1 MEEVQ
6 QKNPEEIENDKKGFV
21 KWVKEHKDQL
31 ALAGV
36 SVAAVIAVILGLKNK
51 DSITNV
57 WLTLKDEIKKGKPLS
72 AKWYEKADLEEL
84 KDVRDSVQKA
94 YLNPKLS
101 METRG
106 HLWDLLPVI
115 DNAIGK
121 REWREKSMD
130 FL

>member
-57 WLTLKDEIKKGKPLS
+57 CLTLKDEIKNVKSLKPFVLNH
-72 AKWYEKADLEEL
+72 LEH
-84 KDVRDSVQKA
+84 
-94 YLNPKLS
+94 P
-101 METRG
+101 G
-106 HLWDLLPVI
+106 
-115 DNAIGK
+115 
-121 REWREKSMD
+121 
-130 FL
+130 

>member
-1 MEEVQ
+1 MMEEVQ

-106 HLWDLLPVI
+106 HLWDLSWAARP
-115 DNAIGK
+115 
-121 REWREKSMD
+121 RTPSPR
-130 FL
+130 

>member
-121 REWREKSMD
+121 QE
-130 FL
+130 